1 MGSDDFG
8 NFLLWKLPA
17 GDFLLYQYKGR
28 VLLLNGWDYTFSPVE
43 AQEEKCY
50 SGLKQAFSQPTGTPM
65 AMKQEDA
72 LSRREEEVTELL
84 MQGKSNKQIAL
95 ALNIAERT
103 VEFHLQNIYAKLG
116 VASRLEAT
124 LKLRETA
131 GIPRDSTVES
141 ADLTAIIKSEEG
153 RPTVTRRI
161 SLAEIIGFL
170 VMHKFPAFMWL
181 LLIIAVVLASIYM
194 NRPAWRFPRE
204 GEYPEEYSIGMV
216 LQRSEASKQMVH
228 GQFGT
233 VPAWPAQPG
242 YVKYNNIATPGTE
255 HLLLKLRYSKFS
267 ASEVFILVYLDDEII
282 PRAKI
287 LPVDQG
293 DWNKFVWTDE
303 IDLGKV
309 KRGVHSIKFYTDGQ
323 VYGVAD
329 LDIFELTAGTP

>member
-1 MGSDDFG
+1 
-8 NFLLWKLPA
+8 
-17 GDFLLYQYKGR
+17 
-28 VLLLNGWDYTFSPVE
+28 
-43 AQEEKCY
+43 
-50 SGLKQAFSQPTGTPM
+50 M
-65 AMKQEDA
+65 AMKQDDT
-72 LSRREEEVTELL
+72 LSRREEEVAELL

-116 VASRLEAT
+116 VDSRLEAI

-131 GIPRDSTVES
+131 GIPGDSTVDN
-141 ADLTAIIKSEEG
+141 ANQMDIIKSEKDKLVSTNKD
-153 RPTVTRRI
+153 RSNVTRRV
-161 SLAEIIGFL
+161 SLAEILGFL
-170 VMHKFPAFMWL
+170 VTHKFPVFVWL
-181 LLIIAVVLASIYM
+181 LLILAVVLASIYI
-194 NRPAWRFPRE
+194 NREAWKFSRE
-204 GEYPEEYSIGMV
+204 GEYPEEYTVGMV

-242 YVKYNNIATPGTE
+242 YVKYNDIWTPGTE
-255 HLLLKLRYSKFS
+255 HLLLKLRYSKYS
-267 ASEVFILVYLDDEII
+267 ASEAFILVYLDDETT

-303 IDLGKV
+303 IDLGEV
-309 KRGVHSIKFYTDGQ
+309 KRGVHSIRFYTDGQ

-329 LDIFELTAGTP
+329 LDTFELTAGTP